1 MAKKWP
7 ASPANNI
14 EQGTARSTLPPRLQ
28 SGMKITGLLATRRS
42 LVDRLGN
49 WDDHS
54 RWQEFFDT
62 YWKLIYSVARKAGL
76 NDAEAQDVVQETVIT
91 VAKNVG
97 KLSYDPAAG
106 SFKGWLLN
114 ITRWRIADQFR
125 KRLPI
130 HNSAARLS
138 DDRRTVTIER
148 VADSN
153 AVNLDE
159 LWEREWHENLL
170 ATAMTRLKKKVAP
183 KHFQIFDCS
192 VRKEWPVQKIAD
204 TLAVSVGQVYL
215 VRHRVAALLKK
226 EIKVLER
233 AGT

>member
-1 MAKKWP
+1 
-7 ASPANNI
+7 
-14 EQGTARSTLPPRLQ
+14 
-28 SGMKITGLLATRRS
+28 MKITGLLATRRS

-54 RWQEFFDT
+54 RWQEFFET

-76 NDAEAQDVVQETVIT
+76 SDAEAQDVVQETLIT

-97 KLSYDPAAG
+97 KLGYDPAVG

-125 KRLPI
+125 KRMPG
-130 HNSAARLS
+130 NNQTACLS

-153 AVNLDE
+153 ALDLDE
-159 LWEREWHENLL
+159 LWECEWQENLL
-170 ATAMTRLKKKVAP
+170 ATAMTRLKKKIAP

-192 VRKEWPVQKIAD
+192 VRKEWPAQKIAD
-204 TLAVSVGQVYL
+204 ALGVSVGQVYL
-215 VRHRVAALLKK
+215 VRHRVASLLKK
-226 EIKVLER
+226 EIKALQR
-233 AGT
+233 ARN

>member
-1 MAKKWP
+1 
-7 ASPANNI
+7 
-14 EQGTARSTLPPRLQ
+14 
-28 SGMKITGLLATRRS
+28 MKVTGLLATRRS

-54 RWQEFFDT
+54 RWQEFFET

-76 NDAEAQDVVQETVIT
+76 SDAEAQDVVQETVIT
-91 VAKNVG
+91 VAKNIG
-97 KLSYDPAAG
+97 KLGYDPGVG

-125 KRLPI
+125 KRMPG
-130 HNSAARLS
+130 HNQAAHLS

-153 AVNLDE
+153 AINLEE
-159 LWEREWHENLL
+159 LWDQEWQENLL
-170 ATAMTRLKKKVAP
+170 ATAMTRLKKRVAP

-192 VRKEWPVQKIAD
+192 FRKEWPAQKVAA
-204 TLAVSVGQVYL
+204 TLGVSVGQVYL
-215 VRHRVAALLKK
+215 VRHRVAALLRK
-226 EIKVLER
+226 EIKALAR
-233 AGT
+233 TRK